1 MNTSTNID
9 SCFPEYV
16 FFDMDGTLIET
27 DFANFLAY
35 NKAIEIVLRRK
46 NAITYNPA
54 YRFDKNRLEERVR
67 GLSEFQYRRII
78 QIKNE
83 LNKEF
88 LHATYVNERLVNQLI
103 KLSQKKS
110 IYLVTNA
117 YAKRAQM
124 TLSFHGL
131 ERYFN
136 GMICIDDRPTN
147 ANKYLHAVEY
157 LCASPKK
164 IVVFENEKKEIIN
177 AAKAGIN
184 PTNIYHI

>member
-1 MNTSTNID
+1 MNTLTNTDI
-9 SCFPEYV
+9 CLPEYV

-35 NKAIEIVLRRK
+35 NQAIEILLRRK

-54 YRFDKNRLEERVR
+54 YRFDKNRLKEHVR
-67 GLSEFQYRRII
+67 GLSDFQYRRII

-83 LNKEF
+83 LNIEF

-103 KLSQKKS
+103 TLSQKKVV
-110 IYLVTNA
+110 YLVTNA
-117 YAKRAQM
+117 YAKRAEM

-131 ERYFN
+131 ERYFS
-136 GMICIDDRPTN
+136 GMICKDDRPTK
-147 ANKYLHAVEY
+147 ANKYLHAVEH
-157 LCASPKK
+157 LRASPKK
-164 IVVFENEKKEIIN
+164 IMVFENEKKEIIN

>member
-1 MNTSTNID
+1 MNTLTNID
-9 SCFPEYV
+9 PCSPEYV

-27 DFANFLAY
+27 DFANLLAY
-35 NKAIEIVLRRK
+35 KKAISIVLRRK
-46 NAITYNPA
+46 NTITYNPA
-54 YRFDKNRLEERVR
+54 CRFDKNMLREQIQ
-67 GLSEFQYRRII
+67 GLSDFQYRRIA

-83 LNKEF
+83 LNSEF
-88 LHATYVNERLVNQLI
+88 LQATYVNEYVVNQLVE
-103 KLSQKKS
+103 LSQKKS

-117 YAKRAQM
+117 AATRAEM
-124 TLSFHGL
+124 TISFHGL
-131 ERYFN
+131 ESYFSSI
-136 GMICIDDRPTN
+136 ICKDDRPTN
-147 ANKYLHAVEY
+147 ANKYLHAVEH